1 MTSKL
6 GFGRVYNYSLAP
18 EKLPPDR
25 TLINC
30 MYLYVDFTYEPNTK
44 RKALLESEI
53 LPKIQIS
60 CLRFWYYK
68 SGQISLEVKTMGQ
81 I

>member
-18 EKLPPDR
+18 EKLPTDR
-25 TLINC
+25 TLSNG
-30 MYLYVDFTYEPNTK
+30 MYLYTDFTYEPNTK
-44 RKALLESEI
+44 RNALLESEI
-53 LPKIQIS
+53 LPNLEIS

-68 SGQISLEVKTMGQ
+68 SGQMSLEVKTIGQ